1 MLHDPAIPYSD
12 LETVQQGFRQCG
24 IDAVLYFPID
34 IPASNDEV
42 NREFVRNLVA
52 RNIKF
57 IVLLT
62 HPKENWDFVITAFN
76 GKPSW
81 FTPGQ
86 TAWHLVG
93 SSLPLILQSM
103 NRVAMSSQKKRN
115 LLVNPVPELD
125 LNLNPV
131 TGNRGDFYAIDLK
144 VDKLAI
150 IRTGDAKTD
159 AQTEDYFKS
168 EYPFKHEFF
177 NADAVEE
184 EIRAKGF
191 LYVLKSI
198 HTRASAGMEL
208 LGYDMSRIGH
218 AVTALRFAGGPMEP
232 VTYPAETTVWK
243 FWFKHLENGNIYLGR
258 GWDGD
263 ADRLQALRNQV
274 RGLKAELKVD

>member
-1 MLHDPAIPYSD
+1 MRIIIGSLLIASLSAVAQPLTGVPVSGLVFEERVPDDLLARKSIVLHDPAIPYSD

-131 TGNRGDFYAIDLK
+131 TGNQIG
-144 VDKLAI
+144 
-150 IRTGDAKTD
+150 
-159 AQTEDYFKS
+159 
-168 EYPFKHEFF
+168 
-177 NADAVEE
+177 
-184 EIRAKGF
+184 RAH
-191 LYVLKSI
+191 V
-198 HTRASAGMEL
+198 
-208 LGYDMSRIGH
+208 
-218 AVTALRFAGGPMEP
+218 
-232 VTYPAETTVWK
+232 
-243 FWFKHLENGNIYLGR
+243 
-258 GWDGD
+258 
-263 ADRLQALRNQV
+263 
-274 RGLKAELKVD
+274 